1 MFVSFSFF
9 ENCDCSFVRIHSFW
23 FELVEF
29 VCDDGKSVFICF
41 FIHEPGDERANE
53 RMNEWMIEQKRE
65 TLSEW
70 MNGWK
75 KWMNEV
81 NKCANNHEW
90 KNRIVIWKKL
100 KMNEW
105 KSYLLVKV
113 KKKNRLENFSSF
125 ESRLAF
131 KVLWNNQWTNLA
143 D

>member
-9 ENCDCSFVRIHSFW
+9 ENCDCSFVRIHSFR
-23 FELVEF
+23 FELVDF

-53 RMNEWMIEQKRE
+53 WMNEWSSKRE
-65 TLSEW
+65 KLWASERV
-70 MNGWK
+70 
-75 KWMNEV
+75 NEV

-105 KSYLLVKV
+105 KSYLLVKI
-113 KKKNRLENFSSF
+113 KKK
-125 ESRLAF
+125 
-131 KVLWNNQWTNLA
+131 KI